1 MNRFSRMPFF
11 VQLMLICAGAM
22 MVPAIYGAAVE
33 QNAESRAFFYSGI
46 LLATFSCLI
55 SIARFRGKDTVNRDT
70 KRDLDR
76 EGRNQLLVLVAAYTV
91 LPVCLAVPFSEAI
104 PTTTF
109 FNAYFEMVSALTTT
123 GATVF
128 EDPARLPTTVHLWIA
143 LVGWLGGFFAWVA
156 AIAVLAPLN
165 LGGFE
170 VISARPQ
177 IVGNASSAG
186 LSQIAH
192 VAAGPERLSRY
203 TQRLFPVYFG
213 LTIVLWFAL
222 SMAGSSPFVALCHAM
237 STMATSGISPVGGLT
252 GEHQSLGGEFL
263 IFAFLMLALSRKTF
277 AVEQS
282 SIDYKPLY
290 RDSEMKIAVALLI
303 ILPIILVAR
312 HWIGA
317 YEIAPEAAQDPNAML
332 QILRS
337 WWGSLFMVMSFLT
350 TSGFESQYWDSA
362 RLWSGLQAPGVL
374 LLGLAVFGGG
384 VATTAGGVKLL
395 RLYALVRH
403 GEREIEKM
411 ISPNSVGGAGAT
423 ARRLRRQGAYVA
435 WVYFMFFALTI
446 AVVMMGLALTGLNF
460 DKAAVFTVSAL
471 TTTGPLVYFAAET
484 PFSYADLNDTA
495 KAILAATMV
504 LGRLEM
510 LAIVALFNPDFWRK

>member
-1 MNRFSRMPFF
+1 MPFF

-22 MVPAIYGAAVE
+22 MVPAIYGAAVQ

-46 LLATFSCLI
+46 LLASFACFI
-55 SIARFRGKDTVNRDT
+55 AIARFRGEDTVDRDT
-70 KRDLDR
+70 KRDRDR

-91 LPVCLAVPFSEAI
+91 LPLALAVPFSEAI
-104 PTTTF
+104 PSTTF
-109 FNAYFEMVSALTTT
+109 FNTYFEMVSALTTT

-128 EDPARLPTTVHLWIA
+128 DDPARLPRTVHLWIA
-143 LVGWLGGFFAWVA
+143 LVGWLGGFFAWVT

-170 VISARPQ
+170 VISARPRST
-177 IVGNASSAG
+177 GNASASRT
-186 LSQIAH
+186 SQIAR

-213 LTIVLWFAL
+213 LTIALWFAL
-222 SMAGSSPFVALCHAM
+222 AMAGSSPFVALCHAM

-252 GEHQSLGGEFL
+252 GEHHSLGGEFL

-282 SIDYKPLY
+282 SIDFKPLY
-290 RDSEMKIAVALLI
+290 RDSEMKIAAALLI
-303 ILPIILVAR
+303 VLPTILVAR
-312 HWIGA
+312 HWIAA
-317 YEIAPEAAQDPNAML
+317 YEIDPASV
-332 QILRS
+332 QTASTIVQTIQS

-350 TSGFESQYWDSA
+350 TSGFESQYWDAA

-411 ISPNSVGGAGAT
+411 ISPKSVGGAGAT

-446 AVVMMGLALTGLNF
+446 AVVMMGLALTGQPF
-460 DKAAVFTVSAL
+460 EQAAVFTVSAL
-471 TTTGPLVYFAAET
+471 TTTGPLAQFAAET
-484 PFSYADLNDTA
+484 AYSYAGLSDAA